1 MFRKLEHL
9 EKEQTEL
16 SILEKQVNDNKMIFT
31 LSLAV
36 CYCFCLTV
44 VCGFYAFNTEAFTG
58 NASDCYVN
66 DQD

>member
-1 MFRKLEHL
+1 
-9 EKEQTEL
+9 
-16 SILEKQVNDNKMIFT
+16 MIFT

-44 VCGFYAFNTEAFTG
+44 VCGYYAFNTEAFTG

-66 DQD
+66 DQDYVVAKNQAYAQNVSFSFY